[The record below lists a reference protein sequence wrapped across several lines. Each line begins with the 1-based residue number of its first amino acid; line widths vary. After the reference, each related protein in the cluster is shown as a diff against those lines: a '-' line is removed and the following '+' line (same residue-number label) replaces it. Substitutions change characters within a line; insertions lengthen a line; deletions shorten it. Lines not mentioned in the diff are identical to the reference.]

1 VTGEYGASNRR
12 PARLLDEVNIQ
23 VPLTVSGPVHAFVCA
38 ARTRARQARMTLA
51 VRAASLADA
60 EAVAAIYKKGIAD
73 RSGTFPIDILTNER
87 GGTVTY

>member
-1 VTGEYGASNRR
+1 
-12 PARLLDEVNIQ
+12 
-23 VPLTVSGPVHAFVCA
+23 
-38 ARTRARQARMTLA
+38 MTLA